1 MLQCHLVHNEF
12 VGENCIFCTGLAV
25 TICALAC
32 AGVVKIG
39 VQLTLFVAM
48 LFLLLS
54 AKQDPFQ
61 QAVRILPM
69 SETAKHNTAASFS
82 EALRGVFQSAL
93 KLAVFH
99 AVFTWLTF
107 RAFGV
112 GLVYVPTL
120 LSAVCAI
127 LPLVQVWMVAIP
139 AALQLILQVCVS
151 PMHCHA
157 TFEGAASCSKKWQ
170 QAVLTCVEPANVIL
184 VLQCKTGLKRHNCRL
199 GSLSYVRLACRK
211 EWLLQQLC
219 FFYMLGHISKQ
230 MMPSCVK
237 YPAVI
242 HT

>member
-1 MLQCHLVHNEF
+1 M
-12 VGENCIFCTGLAV
+12 AY
-25 TICALAC
+25 

-69 SETAKHNTAASFS
+69 SETARYNTAASFS

-107 RAFGV
+107 RAFDIQ
-112 GLVYVPTL
+112 LVYVPAL
-120 LSAVCAI
+120 LSAVCAT

-139 AALQLILQVCVS
+139 AALQLILQVSNSLLIIVS
-151 PMHCHA
+151 
-157 TFEGAASCSKKWQ
+157 SW
-170 QAVLTCVEPANVIL
+170 LPA
-184 VLQCKTGLKRHNCRL
+184 
-199 GSLSYVRLACRK
+199 SLSNAGF
-211 EWLLQQLC
+211 C
-219 FFYMLGHISKQ
+219 FGSEVMH
-230 MMPSCVK
+230 
-237 YPAVI
+237 
-242 HT
+242 

>member
-1 MLQCHLVHNEF
+1 
-12 VGENCIFCTGLAV
+12 
-25 TICALAC
+25 
-32 AGVVKIG
+32 
-39 VQLTLFVAM
+39 M

-54 AKQDPFQ
+54 AKEDPFQ

-139 AALQLILQVCVS
+139 AALQLILQVCLS
-151 PMHCHA
+151 PMHSHA
-157 TFEGAASCSKKWQ
+157 TFGDATSCSMQRQ
-170 QAVLTCVEPANVIL
+170 QAVLTCIY
-184 VLQCKTGLKRHNCRL
+184 LQVSFWCCNAK
-199 GSLSYVRLACRK
+199 
-211 EWLLQQLC
+211 
-219 FFYMLGHISKQ
+219 
-230 MMPSCVK
+230 
-237 YPAVI
+237 
-242 HT
+242 